1 MTKKGRSQRIDTI
14 FVLLIFCIFAVSVLM
29 VLMLS
34 ASTYKNITDISRDG
48 HDERAALSYI
58 RTKAKNN
65 DVSGGILI
73 DSFCGLP
80 ALCFD
85 EEFDFTPYR
94 TMIYYY
100 NGWVYELFSEKG
112 LDFLPEDGSRI
123 IRIGDL
129 AFEETG
135 YGLIR
140 VESGGYQ
147 LLISPRSGITE
158 ALPGAYPEEP
168 EDGTY
173 EGGATG

>member
-1 MTKKGRSQRIDTI
+1 MTKKGRNQTIDTI

-65 DVSGGILI
+65 DISGGILI
-73 DSFCGLP
+73 DTFCGLP

-85 EEFDFTPYR
+85 EELDFTPYR
-94 TMIYYY
+94 TMIYYFD
-100 NGWVYELFSEKG
+100 GWVYELFSEKG

-123 IRIGDL
+123 IRIDGL
-129 AFEETG
+129 SFHEIG
-135 YGLIR
+135 NGLIK
-140 VESGGYQ
+140 VESGGFE
-147 LLISPRSGITE
+147 LLIYPR
-158 ALPGAYPEEP
+158 
-168 EDGTY
+168 
-173 EGGATG
+173 GGATGPLPGAFPEDGDDDAFEGGFA